1 MFAATASLRYG
12 DRALASRPERCLRAR
27 PPQPFA
33 HFLRTIDI
41 EREPRRREMHYG
53 KTIPLDSLRNARRCR
68 CRIRKASRSAR
79 AY

>member
-1 MFAATASLRYG
+1 
-12 DRALASRPERCLRAR
+12 
-27 PPQPFA
+27 
-33 HFLRTIDI
+33 LRTIDI